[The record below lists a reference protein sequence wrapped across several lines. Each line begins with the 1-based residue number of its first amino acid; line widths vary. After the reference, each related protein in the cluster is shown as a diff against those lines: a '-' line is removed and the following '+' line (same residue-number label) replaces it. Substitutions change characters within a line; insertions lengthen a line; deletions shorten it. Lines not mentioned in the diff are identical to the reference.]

1 MATKNRSDLKKN
13 GDTLKKTKAYKA
25 SGYTTS
31 GDPTKFEGEDG
42 GTYSSLQI
50 DEGNLS
56 PVHYVEKKPYVEV
69 QEKTDQFPA
78 GFKLYINE

>member
-1 MATKNRSDLKKN
+1 MATKNRPDLKKN
-13 GDTLKKTKAYKA
+13 GDTLKKTKAYSS

-31 GDPTKFEGEDG
+31 GDPSTFEGEDG
-42 GTYSSLQI
+42 GTYSSSNI

-56 PVHYVEKKPYVEV
+56 QVHYVEKKPYVTI
-69 QEKTDQFPA
+69 QEKTDKFPA

>member
-1 MATKNRSDLKKN
+1 MAKDRPDLKRN

-25 SGYTTS
+25 SGHTTS
-31 GDPTKFEGEDG
+31 GDPNTFEGEDG
-42 GTYSSLQI
+42 GTYSSLNI

-56 PVHYVEKKPYVEV
+56 QVHYVENKPYVTV
-69 QEKTDQFPA
+69 QEKTTNFPA

>member
-1 MATKNRSDLKKN
+1 MATKNRPDLKKN
-13 GDTLKKTKAYKA
+13 GDTLKKTKAYSS

-31 GDPTKFEGEDG
+31 GDPSTFEGEDG
-42 GTYSSLQI
+42 VTYSSLEV

-56 PVHYVEKKPYVEV
+56 QVHYVEKKPYVKV
-69 QEKTDQFPA
+69 KEKTEQFPA